1 MLNRLFQLPGL
12 DAPMFISIE
21 ELFLIVLVI
30 VDDWYHRKGRQLL
43 QRTVGHKPEFSD
55 SEMLTLMLAID
66 FFEFTS
72 ERRYRAFIQANYL
85 GLFPKLLDQSQFNR
99 RARSLRYLLN
109 ELRKDWA
116 TELDVHFENQF
127 LLDTTPVIAVGY
139 RRDKSHCDF
148 RGSAAY
154 GYCSA
159 RRLKY
164 FGYKLVMVT
173 TLNGTPYGFE
183 LVSANTDEREA
194 ADEVLDRLPS
204 GNDVWSD
211 KGFLGEEWQ
220 AQWAKQGVHVWT
232 AKRKNQHDQNP
243 IEFDRLLNSVRE
255 RIEGAF
261 DILKEGG
268 RSVEHTLA
276 HSIEGLCSRIITKI
290 ASVTLRLFL
299 RRFFG
304 IDVLTYTVKA

>member
-1 MLNRLFQLPGL
+1 VY
-12 DAPMFISIE
+12 ISIAD
-21 ELFLIVLVI
+21 LMLVTYVL
-30 VDDWYHRKGRQLL
+30 VDDWYQRKGARLL
-43 QRTVGHKPEFSD
+43 GRTVGSKPEFSD

-72 ERRYRAFIQANYL
+72 ERRFVAFVRANYL
-85 GLFPKLLDQSQFNR
+85 TLFPDLLDQSQFNR

-109 ELRKDWA
+109 ELRKDWTA
-116 TELDVHFENQF
+116 ELGVEFEQHF

-139 RRDKSHCDF
+139 RRDKRHSDF
-148 RGSAAY
+148 RGSAEY

-164 FGYKLVMVT
+164 FGYKLVMLT
-173 TLNGTPYGFE
+173 TLDGTPYGFE
-183 LVSANTDEREA
+183 LVPANTDERDA
-194 ADEVLDRLPS
+194 ADEILDLLPPGS
-204 GNDVWSD
+204 SVWSD
-211 KGFLGEEWQ
+211 KGFLGTDWQ
-220 AQWAKQGVHVWT
+220 AEWAKQGTRIWT
-232 AKRKNQHDQNP
+232 TKRENQHVQNP
-243 IEFDRLLNSVRE
+243 PAFDRLLNSVRE
-255 RIEGAF
+255 RVEGAF

-276 HSIEGLCSRIITKI
+276 HTVTGLCTRVIAKI

-304 IDVLTYTVKA
+304 IDVLTCTVSA